1 MSSFGALLP
10 SGVVTLTTDF
20 GLSDAYVAQLHAVV
34 LRLAPE
40 ARIVDISHAVPLG
53 QLETALFLTE
63 SAWPHFGGGAIHVV
77 VVDPGVGTARALVA
91 IETED
96 AFLVGPDSGVL
107 SSGLPG
113 AMRPAEPSLPP
124 TSMPVSIPAA
134 LRAVEISASG
144 ARAPVVAATFHGRDV
159 MAPVAAALARGTDF
173 ASLGEPLTEVVAASV
188 LAASGMR
195 GHVHARR
202 PLRQRD
208 HELPQRGAFQQDS
221 VDRDDGLARRNHD
234 RGHRRELRTG
244 APGPCRLSGGQRR
257 VTWKSPGP
265 TATRRSG
272 WGCVWGDAVRLIE
285 P

>member
-53 QLETALFLTE
+53 RLETALFLTE

-195 GHVHARR
+195 GHVMH
-202 PLRQRD
+202 
-208 HELPQRGAFQQDS
+208 
-221 VDRDDGLARRNHD
+221 VDRFGNAITNFRSAGRSNKTQLIATTGWRDEITIAGIAESYGLALPD
-234 RGHRRELRTG
+234 RAVLV
-244 APGPCRLSGGQRR
+244 ADSGGYLEIAWPNGDAAERLGLR
-257 VTWKSPGP
+257 V
-265 TATRRSG
+265 
-272 WGCVWGDAVRLIE
+272 GDAVRLIE